1 MAVAALLMVGN
12 LYPAP
17 PWAWAERKALM
28 RHWLRDPIQ
37 GLADLIPHHA
47 LRLLPT
53 EAASAVGAHMGLRSG
68 SRRSEGSERARAL
81 FRALRPD
88 ADAAEIQALLVA
100 HWSHV
105 GRCFGEFAGLHRFW
119 AEGRIEVAGG
129 AVLREVQESGRPL
142 VVAGLHVGNWEVVHA
157 GLSGLGIRFSGI
169 YQRLPNR
176 FRMRI
181 ADTARNRIRQAGGPG
196 RALAPSLGAVFEAH
210 RLLESRDSALL
221 YYVDEYWDGRVHAP
235 ALGRPLRMDGNI
247 MRAVRL
253 AAATGA
259 AVVPAYAL
267 RLGDEARFRLTFL
280 PEIPVGPPGR
290 GRSAALEDIAALD
303 RVVETVVRAHP
314 EQWFMAHVFQPDR

>member
-1 MAVAALLMVGN
+1 MVEH

-17 PWAWAERKALM
+17 RLAWAERRALF
-28 RHWLRDPIQ
+28 RHWLRDPLQ
-37 GLADLIPHHA
+37 GLGDLVPHHG

-53 EAASAVGAHMGLRSG
+53 EVASAIGARMG
-68 SRRSEGSERARAL
+68 RRGGRRRLEGSERARAL
-81 FRALRPD
+81 FRALRPG
-88 ADAAEIQALLVA
+88 ADAEAIEALLAA

-119 AEGRIEVAGG
+119 AEGRIEIEGEAHLR
-129 AVLREVQESGRPL
+129 AVTEAGRPL

-181 ADTARNRIRQAGGPG
+181 ADAARNRIRQAGGPG
-196 RALAPSLGAVFEAH
+196 RALAPTLGAVFEAH
-210 RLLESRDSALL
+210 RLLETRDSALL
-221 YYVDEYWDGRVHAP
+221 YYIDEYWEGRVHAP
-235 ALGRPLRMDGNI
+235 ALGRSLRLDGNI

-267 RLGDEARFRLTFL
+267 RLGDTARFRLHFL
-280 PEIPVGPPGR
+280 PELPVGPAGQGR
-290 GRSAALEDIAALD
+290 RAALADIAKLD
-303 RVVETVVRAHP
+303 AVVEAVVRAHP
-314 EQWFMAHVFQPDR
+314 EQWFMAHVFRPDR

>member
-1 MAVAALLMVGN
+1 MVEH

-17 PWAWAERKALM
+17 PWAWADRRALV
-28 RHWLRDPIQ
+28 RHWLRDPLQ
-37 GLADLIPHHA
+37 GLADLVPHHA

-53 EAASAVGAHMGLRSG
+53 EVASAFGARMGLRG
-68 SRRSEGSERARAL
+68 GMRRAEASDRARAL

-88 ADAAEIQALLVA
+88 ADAAAIELLLDA
-100 HWSHV
+100 HWSHI

-119 AEGRIEVAGG
+119 AEDRIEIAGKAHLR
-129 AVLREVQESGRPL
+129 AVQASGRPL

-181 ADTARNRIRQAGGPG
+181 ADAARNRIRKAGGPG
-196 RALAPSLGAVFEAH
+196 RALAPTLGAVFEAH
-210 RLLESRDSALL
+210 RLLETRDSALL
-221 YYVDEYWDGRVHAP
+221 YYVDEYWEGRVHAP
-235 ALGRPLRMDGNI
+235 ALGRTLRLDGNI

-253 AAATGA
+253 ASATGA

-267 RLGDEARFRLTFL
+267 RLGESARFRLHFL
-280 PEIPVGPPGR
+280 PEVPVGPPGG
-290 GRSAALEDIAALD
+290 GRRAALADIAALD
-303 RVVETVVRAHP
+303 AVVEGVVRAHP
-314 EQWFMAHVFQPDR
+314 EQWFMAHVFRPDR